1 MAYGLL
7 YDFYYGQTI
16 DAYQYFGAHFVK
28 QGRKKVSCFVFT
40 RLTLATSR

>member
-28 QGRKKVSCFVFT
+28 QGRKKVFT